1 MEHTR
6 LKSDNNV
13 LCKILGNKN
22 SKIEEFR
29 AFYISFFF
37 AFQILVT
44 VSSVDTV
51 QDTAVCGTTVFSPSR
66 LVFDPRPTRLF
77 ITNVIT
83 VIDTDRTVVIFY
95 LYLIF
100 LRVYVCLSSFD

>member
-1 MEHTR
+1 M
-6 LKSDNNV
+6 

-29 AFYISFFF
+29 AFYISFF
-37 AFQILVT
+37 AIQILVT

-51 QDTAVCGTTVFSPSR
+51 QDTIVYGTTIFSPSR
-66 LVFDPRPTRLF
+66 LVFDPRPKRLF
-77 ITNVIT
+77 ITNIIT
-83 VIDTDRTVVIFY
+83 IIDTDRTVVIFY

-100 LRVYVCLSSFD
+100 LRI

>member
-13 LCKILGNKN
+13 LCKISGSKN

-29 AFYISFFF
+29 TFCLSFFLSFIF
-37 AFQILVT
+37 AYQILVT

-51 QDTAVCGTTVFSPSR
+51 QDTAVYGITIFSPSS
-66 LVFDPRPTRLF
+66 LVFDPRPTCLF

-83 VIDTDRTVVIFY
+83 VIDTDRNVVIFY

-100 LRVYVCLSSFD
+100 LRV